1 MANVR
6 EKDKMKLQYSS
17 RGFAYYEFT
26 EVNGDV
32 CNIQKSSIAMEDCI
46 WLGSKTIGLKGFIPY
61 GNPSWRDVT
70 EDQIREKFGFQDII
84 ANNRMHLNREQV
96 AALLPILQK
105 FVDTGEID

>member
-1 MANVR
+1 MELKHTN
-6 EKDKMKLQYSS
+6 

-26 EVNGDV
+26 EVNGEL
-32 CNIQKSSIAMEDCI
+32 CNIQKSSSAMQDCI
-46 WLGSKTIGLKGFIPY
+46 WLGSKNIGLSGFIPH

-70 EDQIREKFGFQDII
+70 DDQIKEKFGFQDII
-84 ANNRMHLNREQV
+84 ANNRMHLSREQV

>member
-6 EKDKMKLQYSS
+6 EKDKMKLQHTG

-26 EVNGDV
+26 EFNGEL
-32 CNIQKSSIAMEDCI
+32 CNIQKSSNGMKSCI
-46 WLGSKTIGLKGFIPY
+46 WLGSKNIGLQGFIPHI
-61 GNPSWRDVT
+61 GWSDIT
-70 EDQIREKFGFQDII
+70 EDQIKEKFGFQSII

-105 FVDTGEID
+105 FVDTLEID

>member
-1 MANVR
+1 M
-6 EKDKMKLQYSS
+6 ELKHTG

-32 CNIQKSSIAMEDCI
+32 CNIQKSSSTMQDCI
-46 WLGSKTIGLKGFIPY
+46 WLGSKNIGLKGFIPH

-70 EDQIREKFGFQDII
+70 DDQIKEKFGFQDII
-84 ANNRMHLNREQV
+84 ANNRMHLSREQV